1 MTRIE
6 ILGHSDRYALNG
18 MYHDI
23 ADEEVQDIITF
34 SVYDHNS
41 SSRWHPQ
48 YKRLE
53 SHPST
58 PSMPRY
64 AFIGCA

>member
-6 ILGHSDRYALNG
+6 ILGHANPYALNG
-18 MYHDI
+18 MYHSI
-23 ADEEVQDIITF
+23 ADVEVQATITF
-34 SVYDHNS
+34 KVFHRS
-41 SSRWHPQ
+41 SGQWSHPQ
-48 YKRLE
+48 YRRVE

-58 PSMPRY
+58 PDVPRY